1 MQTSLTSRLSG
12 DLGTFVR
19 LVNVVKRLVYC
30 SQSSSL
36 RGGQSVKQGALD
48 AELNMLKI
56 VAAIDEISE
65 GVVQLRELDPTVVF
79 DGSADLQQHRS
90 RLSSLLEDVKVVN
103 TQVRLSGA
111 CVLTE
116 GKPYARGPS
125 ATADF
130 AAECQILYG
139 YSVER
144 SALLAALAG
153 WEDRCVQ
160 FRHLLSPVRAMIQ
173 AMSVPDLESG
183 SLEIPSTT
191 WTESDD
197 LIQSM
202 LVVTQGIK
210 ASPVEQKDDEATHV
224 PSHFASLNSTA
235 NSLRVT
241 GVLDKLD
248 SFVGSLA
255 SHSASISP
263 SILSRVLPFVQD
275 LAESFSHIVY
285 ARSYSLKSTYKLAY
299 VVARLVLDLAQKGF
313 CKPQEESD
321 GKDDNAGGETVDG
334 TGMGSGTGDKNV
346 SSEIEEESQVEGLQ
360 GEKEEDGPEEDKEK
374 EDDAVSMDEDF
385 EGDLGDAKEKDD
397 DGEGSE
403 GDDDEE
409 RDDHVGDVDPLDPGA
424 VDERFWGD
432 EEKEEQKDDGKE
444 DLMNEKDEG
453 GESEMAAKESEG
465 EKKEKDEKKK
475 DEQKDGEQQ
484 EGEQNE
490 AEEGQQ
496 DLDDFDKDDT
506 MDDDNDNEGDERD
519 EGGVQDQDDVVAP
532 EGDRLDLPEDM
543 DLGGDDDDDDGPG
556 EEIDDL
562 SMKGDDEGEE
572 VEPSDAGQASDDD
585 GAQEDDAPAPTGA
598 AEEEANEADDTLN
611 PNVDTSAANDNQ
623 AQQSAEAGAGLDGG
637 DDQQGQ
643 DKADVEM
650 AENEDTAEGEG

>member
-1 MQTSLTSRLSG
+1 MVHDMS
-12 DLGTFVR
+12 
-19 LVNVVKRLVYC
+19 
-30 SQSSSL
+30 
-36 RGGQSVKQGALD
+36 
-48 AELNMLKI
+48 I
-56 VAAIDEISE
+56 
-65 GVVQLRELDPTVVF
+65 
-79 DGSADLQQHRS
+79 ADL
-90 RLSSLLEDVKVVN
+90 E
-103 TQVRLSGA
+103 TG
-111 CVLTE
+111 T
-116 GKPYARGPS
+116 
-125 ATADF
+125 T
-130 AAECQILYG
+130 
-139 YSVER
+139 
-144 SALLAALAG
+144 
-153 WEDRCVQ
+153 
-160 FRHLLSPVRAMIQ
+160 
-173 AMSVPDLESG
+173 
-183 SLEIPSTT
+183 EIPLTT
-191 WTESDD
+191 WIESDD

-210 ASPVEQKDDEATHV
+210 SDSSNQKEDEAVHV

-235 NSLRVT
+235 TSLRVT

-248 SFVGSLA
+248 SFIGSLA
-255 SHSASISP
+255 SHSTAISP
-263 SILSRVLPFVQD
+263 LVLFRVLPFVQD
-275 LAESFSHIVY
+275 IAESFSHLVY

-299 VVARLVLDLAQKGF
+299 VVSRLVLDLAQKGF

-321 GKDDNAGGETVDG
+321 SKDDDAGGETVDG

-346 SSEIEEESQVEGLQ
+346 SSEIEEEGQVEGLQ
-360 GEKEEDGPEEDKEK
+360 GEKEEDGPEEDKEN

-385 EGDLGDAKEKDD
+385 EGQLGDAKEGED

-403 GDDDEE
+403 GDEEE

-424 VDERFWGD
+424 VDEKFWGD

-444 DLMNEKDEG
+444 DLMNQKDEG

-465 EKKEKDEKKK
+465 EKKDDKKK
-475 DEQKDGEQQ
+475 DEQKDGEGEQN

-506 MDDDNDNEGDERD
+506 MDDDRDEGDERD
-519 EGGVQDQDDVVAP
+519 GEEGGVQDQDDVVMP

-543 DLGGDDDDDDGPG
+543 DLGGDDDDDDAGQG

-598 AEEEANEADDTLN
+598 TEEEANEPDDTLN

-643 DKADVEM
+643 EKDDAEM
-650 AENEDTAEGEG
+650 AENEEPTEGDG